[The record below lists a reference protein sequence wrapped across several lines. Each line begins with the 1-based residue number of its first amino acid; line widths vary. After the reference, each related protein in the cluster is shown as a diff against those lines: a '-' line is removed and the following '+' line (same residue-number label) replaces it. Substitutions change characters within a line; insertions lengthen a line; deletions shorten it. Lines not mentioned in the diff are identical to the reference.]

1 MMTQPVCSANDKA
14 RADFPDAV
22 APAIMWICDLMDCLA
37 TLLDCTPD
45 DAAQYQKVLAQ
56 NGHQIKSSAVKQGNS
71 YKIIFSTHIPYHP
84 DASGRLDL
92 VVQPYPPTP
101 KKLLISDMDSTM
113 IEQECIDE
121 LADFVGKK
129 EHVAAITERAMNGEL
144 VFEDALRERVA
155 LLKGLPVETLQECFN
170 TKITAM
176 PGAKE
181 LVAAFKKQGG
191 KAVLVSGGFTF
202 FTERVAKM
210 LGFDEHYANILEVEN
225 GKLTGTVREP
235 ILGKE
240 AKLAEL
246 HRQCTLIGCKP
257 ENVVAIGDG
266 ANDLPMLK
274 AAGMGIAYHAK
285 PAVQAQVNTRINHCD
300 LSGIQYLF

>member
-1 MMTQPVCSANDKA
+1 MHY
-14 RADFPDAV
+14 
-22 APAIMWICDLMDCLA
+22 IA
-37 TLLDCTPD
+37 TLLTGNQKDIEAFRASLPLIVEEGWKKEGATYQIVFSSPNAQCLMPNAFDC
-45 DAAQYQKVLAQ
+45 
-56 NGHQIKSSAVKQGNS
+56 
-71 YKIIFSTHIPYHP
+71 IIQLHP
-84 DASGRLDL
+84 A
-92 VVQPYPPTP
+92 PP

-129 EHVAAITERAMNGEL
+129 AHVANITERAMNGEL

-155 LLKGLPVETLQECFN
+155 LLAGLPVEKLQQCFDER
-170 TKITAM
+170 ITM
-176 PGAKE
+176 MGGAKE

-191 KAVLVSGGFTF
+191 KCVLVSGGFTF

-210 LGFDEHYANILEVEN
+210 LGFDEHYANVLEIAN
-225 GKLTGTVREP
+225 GKLTGKVAEP

-246 HRQCTLIGCKP
+246 HRQCKMLGCTP
-257 ENVVAIGDG
+257 ENVIAIGDG

-274 AAGMGIAYHAK
+274 AAGLGIAYHAK
-285 PAVQAQVNTRINHCD
+285 PSVQAQVSARINFGD
-300 LSGIQYLF
+300 LSSVIHIL

>member
-1 MMTQPVCSANDKA
+1 MEYSATMFN
-14 RADFPDAV
+14 
-22 APAIMWICDLMDCLA
+22 
-37 TLLDCTPD
+37 CTAE
-45 DAAQYQKVLAQ
+45 DAALYQKALMQQGAQ
-56 NGHQIKSSAVKQGNS
+56 VKSPATQKGEAYQIVFSAM
-71 YKIIFSTHIPYHP
+71 TPHHP
-84 DASGRLDL
+84 GQREHFDL
-92 VVQPYPPTP
+92 IVEPYPPAP

-113 IEQECIDE
+113 IQQECIDE

-155 LLKGLPVETLQECFN
+155 LLKGLSVDVLQQCFDE
-170 TKITAM
+170 KITM
-176 PGAKE
+176 MGGAKE
-181 LVAAFKKQGG
+181 LVGAFKKQGG

-202 FTERVAKM
+202 FTERVAKL
-210 LGFDEHYANILEVEN
+210 LGFDEHFSNILEIED
-225 GKLTGTVREP
+225 GKLTGKVREP

-246 HRQCTLIGCKP
+246 NRQCAMLGIKP
-257 ENVVAIGDG
+257 ENVIAIGDG

-274 AAGMGIAYHAK
+274 AAGLGIAYHAK
-285 PAVQAQVNTRINHCD
+285 PTVQAQTNARINHGD